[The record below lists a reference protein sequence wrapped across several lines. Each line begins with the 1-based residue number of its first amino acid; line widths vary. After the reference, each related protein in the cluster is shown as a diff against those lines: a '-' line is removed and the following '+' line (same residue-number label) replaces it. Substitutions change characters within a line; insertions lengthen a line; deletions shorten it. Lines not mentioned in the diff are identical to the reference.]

1 MILVNIES
9 HSVKMLTAASTGL
22 TLETWMGAMEVVLI
36 PSQTSPKAD
45 PSLEP
50 APPVVL
56 ALLPW
61 KHVLSCGPASKLPCK
76 KRWKE
81 EYYLGLLILI
91 PLLFPAQVGVWHL
104 SKEAYTMKLG
114 SEV

>member
-1 MILVNIES
+1 MNIES

-22 TLETWMGAMEVVLI
+22 TLETWIGAVEVILI
-36 PSQTSPKAD
+36 PSQTSSKAD

-50 APPVVL
+50 AHPVVL

-61 KHVLSCGPASKLPCK
+61 KHVLSCGPASKLSHK

-81 EYYLGLLILI
+81 EYYLGLLVLI
-91 PLLFPAQVGVWHL
+91 PLLFPSQVGMWHL
-104 SKEAYTMKLG
+104 SKKAYTMKLEN
-114 SEV
+114 EV